1 MNIAFGLLHS
11 REGGHSK
18 MHQTAKRLAFVS
30 DILLL
35 SDKTILKKNGELLI
49 RLLLTT
55 LFEII
60 IYAIDILETIRDPE
74 FFGTRVGCH
83 VSAVEWV

>member
-11 REGGHSK
+11 REGGNSK

-30 DILLL
+30 DIFLL

-55 LFEII
+55 LFEIFREI
-60 IYAIDILETIRDPE
+60 ISYAIDILETIRDPDDI
-74 FFGTRVGCH
+74 
-83 VSAVEWV
+83 SK